1 MGTAPV
7 SYTHLDVSKRQPYAV
22 SYIIDDGKETST
34 ASVDINS
41 CLLYTSDTHIK
52 DLFIKP
58 LHIMKV
64 QASALFWAGGFYV
77 LWNILSQIGL
87 SMVLKPFIKESDSLE
102 QALLTLV
109 QQGAD
114 HMETIW
120 LLLAFCIVYFL
131 VQYVYL
137 SLIHI

>member
-1 MGTAPV
+1 MLV
-7 SYTHLDVSKRQPYAV
+7 SAFLSLFFVYWYACIAWLI
-22 SYIIDDGKETST
+22 YDQ
-34 ASVDINS
+34 
-41 CLLYTSDTHIK
+41 DTHIK

-131 VQYVYL
+131 VQYVILVVLYTFL
-137 SLIHI
+137 ANVYEMSRERS

>member
-1 MGTAPV
+1 MCCGI
-7 SYTHLDVSKRQPYAV
+7 SY
-22 SYIIDDGKETST
+22 
-34 ASVDINS
+34 
-41 CLLYTSDTHIK
+41 
-52 DLFIKP
+52 
-58 LHIMKV
+58 
-64 QASALFWAGGFYV
+64 
-77 LWNILSQIGL
+77 SQIGL

-131 VQYVYL
+131 VQYVILVVLYTFL
-137 SLIHI
+137 ANVYEMSRERS

>member
-1 MGTAPV
+1 
-7 SYTHLDVSKRQPYAV
+7 
-22 SYIIDDGKETST
+22 
-34 ASVDINS
+34 
-41 CLLYTSDTHIK
+41 
-52 DLFIKP
+52 
-58 LHIMKV
+58 MKV

-131 VQYVYL
+131 VQYVILVVLYTFL
-137 SLIHI
+137 ANVYEMSRERS